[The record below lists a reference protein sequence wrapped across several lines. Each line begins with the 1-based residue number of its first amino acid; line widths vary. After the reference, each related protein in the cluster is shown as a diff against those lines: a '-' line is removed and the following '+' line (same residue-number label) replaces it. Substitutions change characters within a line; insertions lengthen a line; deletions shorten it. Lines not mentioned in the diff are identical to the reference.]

1 MKTRRAVHG
10 KQRAATRAAENAMRR
25 KPLIDALPP
34 LDPSAARPLARL
46 EERGAI
52 GYPSLA
58 ALSIETLSVLSIET
72 LSALL
77 DDAMRAVRRPAMAGA
92 VGFAVMASACTETQ
106 DAMPAATLVPL
117 GATQDTSAGEKLNDL
132 TLVGVGGWGSL
143 AASAGG
149 RGPASTGG
157 SGGASGSGSAGGSGS
172 EGGSG
177 TGADPTHAPCD
188 PGFGSPVDGGV
199 ADAGVDA
206 GRRHVVPNH
215 NTPQLRGRMPSI
227 RPMRTVGVAPPV
239 TPTSSGSTP

>member
-1 MKTRRAVHG
+1 MKTRSAVSA
-10 KQRAATRAAENAMRR
+10 KQRAATRAGENAMRR

-58 ALSIETLSVLSIET
+58 ALSIETLS
-72 LSALL
+72 ALL

-106 DAMPAATLVPL
+106 DAIPAATLVPL
-117 GATQDTSAGEKLNDL
+117 GATQDTGAREKPNDL
-132 TLVGVGGWGSL
+132 ALVGVGGWGSL

-149 RGPASTGG
+149 RGTAGAGG
-157 SGGASGSGSAGGSGS
+157 SSSAGGSG
-172 EGGSG
+172 GG
-177 TGADPTHAPCD
+177 TGADPAHAPCD
-188 PGFGSPVDGGV
+188 PGFRSPVDGGV
-199 ADAGVDA
+199 PDAGVDA

-215 NTPQLRGRMPSI
+215 HTPQMRGRMPSI
-227 RPMRTVGVAPPV
+227 RPMRTAGVPPPV
-239 TPTSSGSTP
+239 MPTSSGSTP